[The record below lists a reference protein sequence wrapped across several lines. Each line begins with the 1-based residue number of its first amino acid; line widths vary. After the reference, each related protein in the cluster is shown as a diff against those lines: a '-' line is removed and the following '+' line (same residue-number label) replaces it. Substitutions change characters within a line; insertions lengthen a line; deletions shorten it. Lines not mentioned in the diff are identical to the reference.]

1 MCVTMNEDSFTSFLM
16 FMTFIFLIALAKI
29 CSPIVDKNVEND
41 LLVLF
46 LIFGEKSSVF
56 HHHV

>member
-1 MCVTMNEDSFTSFLM
+1 MCVTMNKDSFTSFLM

-29 CSPIVDKNVEND
+29 CSPMVDKNVEND
-41 LLVLF
+41 LVLF

-56 HHHV
+56 HYHV